1 MHDAVMAEFGD
12 SVVDGNAEA
21 EASREEVEPRMTAGM
36 SEGGIEQEDFQ
47 SRTQGA
53 EIMDA

>member
-1 MHDAVMAEFGD
+1 MVMAEFGD

-21 EASREEVEPRMTAGM
+21 VASREEDPRMTAGM
-36 SEGGIEQEDFQ
+36 TDCGIEQEFQ

-53 EIMDA
+53 